1 MKRAI
6 HRRLNPSSKFL
17 LLWDVKCSFSKA
29 LPPLFLIEFYN
40 PKWIFGLLFDKMI
53 SYIFLLFS
61 IIWSFYVPG
70 NDYNSDSLCFTIK
83 KLIENK
89 CFDFVSH
96 FINDH
101 SWTDWIWKLQTI
113 SIKGADLSK
122 NNLKAFIDALVG
134 EKVSEYWQ
142 LASTSKDDSYI
153 GLVGHHIWWENRQNR
168 SFGPKSRL
176 NGGGQLL
183 IQMYP

>member
-1 MKRAI
+1 VCGWAEKETEFTLEEIQPKNIAVI
-6 HRRLNPSSKFL
+6 KDCVNLYKWQSYEKSHSPKLNPSSKFL

-40 PKWIFGLLFDKMI
+40 PKWIFGLLFGKII

-134 EKVSEYWQ
+134 EKVRILTTCQ
-142 LASTSKDDSYI
+142 
-153 GLVGHHIWWENRQNR
+153 HI
-168 SFGPKSRL
+168 
-176 NGGGQLL
+176 
-183 IQMYP
+183 